1 MKKEGKKASVSLEE
15 THMRTD
21 QTYWSYL
28 GVCRVPYYTVILKTL
43 LS

>member
-21 QTYWSYL
+21 QTYWSYFRSAL
-28 GVCRVPYYTVILKTL
+28 
-43 LS
+43 